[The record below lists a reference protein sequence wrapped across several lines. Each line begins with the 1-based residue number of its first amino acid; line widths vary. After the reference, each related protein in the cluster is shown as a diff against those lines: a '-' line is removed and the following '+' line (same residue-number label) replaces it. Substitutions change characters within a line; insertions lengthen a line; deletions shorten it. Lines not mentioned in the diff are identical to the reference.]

1 MRELDGPRQTVEGL
15 LPTIRVVLVV
25 LDLTSFSSPA
35 NAVGVGIQL
44 GVHEW
49 LHPHCVQALGF
60 QQVDNGEAIGGIFPG
75 VLNSKIKPLS
85 VFVRVEVSSQGQLIL
100 VGVSVMKN
108 TEDYLCNTTLKI
120 LFSW

>member
-1 MRELDGPRQTVEGL
+1 MRELNGPRQTVEGL
-15 LPTIRVVLVV
+15 LPIIRVVLVV
-25 LDLTSFSSPA
+25 PDFTSFSSPA
-35 NAVGVGIQL
+35 NVAGVGIQL
-44 GVHEW
+44 GVHER
-49 LHPHCVQALGF
+49 LHPYCVKALGF

-108 TEDYLCNTTLKI
+108 TEE
-120 LFSW
+120 